1 MVIRFKVTFF
11 EKKQSVQILFDLNY
25 IVLLGKH
32 LSDRMRVGV
41 GKMNHRPFFYLFLFL
56 IIIQLSS
63 CSSTRKIRSQRVNQV
78 VETAKSFRGT
88 PYRYGGTTRS
98 GMDCSAL
105 VYLSF
110 QSAGINLPRTSAE
123 QSKVG
128 KKVSVHNLEK
138 GDVIFFA
145 TGKSRRKVSHAG
157 IVTSARRGNIQF
169 IHSSTSLGVTE
180 DNMYSP
186 YWSQRVVRARRIF

>member
-1 MVIRFKVTFF
+1 
-11 EKKQSVQILFDLNY
+11 
-25 IVLLGKH
+25 
-32 LSDRMRVGV
+32 MRVGV
-41 GKMNHRPFFYLFLFL
+41 GKSGNRPLFYLFFFL
-56 IIIQLSS
+56 TIIHFSS
-63 CSSTRKIRSQRVNQV
+63 CSSTKRVTNQRVSQV

-98 GMDCSAL
+98 GIDCSAL

-110 QSAGINLPRTSAE
+110 QSAGINLPRTSSE

-128 KKVSVHNLEK
+128 KKVSVHNLKK

-157 IVTSARRGNIQF
+157 IVTSAKRGNIQF

-180 DNMYSP
+180 DNVYSP

>member
-1 MVIRFKVTFF
+1 M
-11 EKKQSVQILFDLNY
+11 FDLNY

-41 GKMNHRPFFYLFLFL
+41 GKLNHRPFFYLFLFL